1 MRACACAGACGKR
14 LSQREIIPD
23 EINSIFA
30 RTFLVLHCSQTHP
43 YTRPLLQTAERIARR
58 GGYDEEDDDNYIT
71 TETMLEEVLE
81 VKESIVHSM

>member
-1 MRACACAGACGKR
+1 M
-14 LSQREIIPD
+14 
-23 EINSIFA
+23 
-30 RTFLVLHCSQTHP
+30 LHCSQTHP